1 PDPPNPRGTPETP
14 LPAVYGVPLSP
25 ASARPAAT
33 WRRICREEG
42 LGEIYLAMVESF
54 ELVSRPLQPAG
65 FGCDAAIEFPP
76 QGMAEPRPPSGPA
89 TNSRFAG
96 VVADYRDLV
105 AKFCQRDQ
113 PAYTRFR
120 GLIPGWDN
128 TARRQDHGFCF
139 ENATPGAFEAWA
151 EAVIGQTRL
160 MKSGDERL
168 VFVNAWNEWAEGA
181 YLEPDLRF
189 GHGFLEALRNAKDS
203 ALFRRRRHYALG

>member
-96 VVADYRDLV
+96 GGGRLPRPSSQVLSTGSARLYPLSRPDPRLDHH
-105 AKFCQRDQ
+105 R
-113 PAYTRFR
+113 PP
-120 GLIPGWDN
+120 PG
-128 TARRQDHGFCF
+128 
-139 ENATPGAFEAWA
+139 PP
-151 EAVIGQTRL
+151 L
-160 MKSGDERL
+160 PL
-168 VFVNAWNEWAEGA
+168 
-181 YLEPDLRF
+181 P
-189 GHGFLEALRNAKDS
+189 
-203 ALFRRRRHYALG
+203 